1 MYNRY
6 RFEDYHDCTYLDI
19 ELIEGENQIIN
30 RNKIKNKII
39 ASSNLKL
46 IYLHLVLFFRKGR
59 YVIQLS
65 AIIINQF

>member
-46 IYLHLVLFFRKGR
+46 IYLHLVLFFR
-59 YVIQLS
+59 
-65 AIIINQF
+65 